1 MSLKHSYTFLAPIY
15 DYIVKPAFVEL
26 RQKNLSRL
34 NPAENEEILL
44 TGIGT
49 GLDIPWLPLG
59 PRYTGIDL
67 TPAMLA
73 RARKQ
78 IGERTDIQ
86 LETGD
91 AMQLAFNNNH
101 FDTIIMH
108 LILAVVPDPQRALQE
123 AQRVLRP
130 GGRILILDKFIR
142 PGQLALNR
150 RLLSIFLRHI
160 ATRTDVVFEPL
171 LTQCPQLTLVRDEP
185 ALAKGWF
192 RYIELHK
199 NTEMKKN

>member
-1 MSLKHSYTFLAPIY
+1 MSLKHSYTLLAPIY

-26 RQKNLSRL
+26 RKKNLRQL
-34 NPAENEEILL
+34 NPVKNEKILL

-49 GLDIPWLPLG
+49 GLDIPWLPHG

-67 TPAMLA
+67 TPAMLE

-78 IGERTDIQ
+78 IGSRDDIE
-86 LETGD
+86 LKIAD
-91 AMQLAFNNNH
+91 AMQMPFADNH

-108 LILAVVPDPQRALQE
+108 LILAVVPDSQRALQE

-142 PGQLALNR
+142 PGKLALTR

-171 LTQCPQLTLVRDEP
+171 LEQCSQLKLIRDEP

-192 RYIELHK
+192 RYIELQK
-199 NTEMKKN
+199 NMSPENT

>member
-34 NPAENEEILL
+34 NPAEDEEILL

-49 GLDIPWLPLG
+49 GLDIPWLPLR

-91 AMQLAFNNNH
+91 AMQLAFNNDH

-171 LTQCPQLTLVRDEP
+171 LAQCPQLMLVRDEP

-199 NTEMKKN
+199 NTEMKNR

>member
-34 NPAENEEILL
+34 NPAEDEEILL

-91 AMQLAFNNNH
+91 AMQLAFNNDH

-171 LTQCPQLTLVRDEP
+171 LAQCPQLMLVRDEP

-199 NTEMKKN
+199 NTEMKNR

>member
-15 DYIVKPAFVEL
+15 DYLVEPAFTEQ
-26 RQKNLSRL
+26 RRKNLACL
-34 NPAENEEILL
+34 KQAENEEILL
-44 TGIGT
+44 IGIGT
-49 GLDIPWLPLG
+49 GLDIPWLPSG

-73 RARKQ
+73 RAKKQ
-78 IGERTDIQ
+78 MAERRDIE
-86 LETGD
+86 LKLGD
-91 AMQLAFNNNH
+91 AMQLPFDDVC

-108 LILAVVPDPQRALQE
+108 LILAVVPDSLRALQE

-142 PGQLALNR
+142 PGQLALSR

-171 LTQCPQLTLVRDEP
+171 LAQCPQLTLMRDEP

-199 NTEMKKN
+199 DKKRENT

>member
-34 NPAENEEILL
+34 NPAEDEEILL

-91 AMQLAFNNNH
+91 AMQLAFNNDH

-108 LILAVVPDPQRALQE
+108 LILAVVPNPQRALQE

-142 PGQLALNR
+142 PGQLALSR

-171 LTQCPQLTLVRDEP
+171 LAQCPQLTLVRDEP
-185 ALAKGWF
+185 VLAKGWF

-199 NTEMKKN
+199 NTEMKNS

>member
-15 DYIVKPAFVEL
+15 DYLVEPTFADL
-26 RQKNLSRL
+26 RRKNLSCL
-34 NPAENEEILL
+34 KHAENEDILL

-49 GLDIPWLPLG
+49 GLDIPWLPAG
-59 PRYTGIDL
+59 PLYTGIDL
-67 TPAMLA
+67 TPAMLVH
-73 RARKQ
+73 ARKQ
-78 IGERTDIQ
+78 IAGRKDIK
-86 LETGD
+86 LEVGD
-91 AMQLAFNNNH
+91 AMQLPFDNEH

-108 LILAVVPDPQRALQE
+108 LILAVVPDSHRALQE

-142 PGQLALNR
+142 PGQWALSR

-171 LTQCPQLTLVRDEP
+171 LAQCPQLTLIRDEP

-192 RYIELHK
+192 RYIELQK
-199 NTEMKKN
+199 ETTGENT

>member
-1 MSLKHSYTFLAPIY
+1 MSLKHSYTFLAPVY
-15 DYIVKPAFVEL
+15 DYLVESTFTDL
-26 RQKNLSRL
+26 RRKNLSHL
-34 NPAENEEILL
+34 QQAENEEILL

-49 GLDIPWLPLG
+49 GLDIPWLPPG

-78 IGERTDIQ
+78 IAGRKDIA
-86 LETGD
+86 LKLGD
-91 AMQLAFNNNH
+91 AMQLPFADEH

-108 LILAVVPDPQRALQE
+108 LILAVVPDSQRALQE

-142 PGQLALNR
+142 PGQLALSR
-150 RLLSIFLRHI
+150 RLLSVFLRHI

-171 LTQCPQLTLVRDEP
+171 LAQCSQLTLIRDEP

-192 RYIELHK
+192 RYIELQK
-199 NTEMKKN
+199 NGT

>member
-1 MSLKHSYTFLAPIY
+1 MSLKHSYTLLAPIY

-26 RQKNLSRL
+26 RKKNLRQL
-34 NPAENEEILL
+34 NPVENEKILL

-49 GLDIPWLPLG
+49 GLDIPWLPHG

-67 TPAMLA
+67 TPAMLE
-73 RARKQ
+73 RARQQ
-78 IGERTDIQ
+78 IGSRDDIE
-86 LETGD
+86 LKIAD
-91 AMQLAFNNNH
+91 AMQMPFADNH

-108 LILAVVPDPQRALQE
+108 LILAVVPDSQRALQE

-142 PGQLALNR
+142 PGQLAISR

-171 LTQCPQLTLVRDEP
+171 LAQCPQLKLIRDDP

-192 RYIELHK
+192 RYIELQK
-199 NTEMKKN
+199 NMSPEKI

>member
-15 DYIVKPAFVEL
+15 DYIVKPAFADL
-26 RQKNLSRL
+26 RRKNLTHL
-34 NPAENEEILL
+34 KPAENEEILL

-49 GLDIPWLPLG
+49 GLDIPWLPSG

-73 RARKQ
+73 RAGKQMAGRK
-78 IGERTDIQ
+78 DIE
-86 LETGD
+86 LKLGN
-91 AMQLAFNNNH
+91 AMQLPFKDER

-108 LILAVVPDPQRALQE
+108 LILAVVPDSHRALQE

-142 PGQLALNR
+142 PGQLALSR
-150 RLLSIFLRHI
+150 RLLSLFLRHI

-171 LTQCPQLTLVRDEP
+171 LAQCPQLTLIRDEP

-192 RYIELHK
+192 RYIELRKKMEHK
-199 NTEMKKN
+199 

>member
-1 MSLKHSYTFLAPIY
+1 MSLKHSYTFLAPVY

-26 RQKNLSRL
+26 RRKNLSRL
-34 NPAENEEILL
+34 NPAKNEEILL

-49 GLDIPWLPLG
+49 GLDIPWLPPG

-67 TPAMLA
+67 TPAMLE
-73 RARKQ
+73 RAEKQ
-78 IGERTDIQ
+78 IGKRKDIQ

-91 AMQLAFNNNH
+91 AMQLAFADDH

-108 LILAVVPDPQRALQE
+108 LILAVVPNPQRALQE

-142 PGQLALNR
+142 PGQLALSR

-171 LTQCPQLTLVRDEP
+171 LAQCPQLTLVRDEP

-199 NTEMKKN
+199 NTEMKNR

>member
-15 DYIVKPAFVEL
+15 DYLVKPAFAEL
-26 RQKNLSRL
+26 RRRNFAHMKA
-34 NPAENEEILL
+34 AENEEILL

-49 GLDIPWLPLG
+49 GLDIPWLPPG

-78 IGERTDIQ
+78 IAGRKDIE
-86 LETGD
+86 LKLGD
-91 AMQLAFNNNH
+91 AMQLPFNDER

-108 LILAVVPDPQRALQE
+108 LILAVVPDSQQALLE

-130 GGRILILDKFIR
+130 GGRIFILDKFLR
-142 PGQLALNR
+142 PGQLALSR

-171 LTQCPQLTLVRDEP
+171 LAQCPQLSLIRDEP
-185 ALAKGWF
+185 ALANGWF
-192 RYIELHK
+192 RYIELRK
-199 NTEMKKN
+199 NTENT

>member
-1 MSLKHSYTFLAPIY
+1 MSLKHSYTLLAPIY
-15 DYIVKPAFVEL
+15 DYMVKSAFIEL
-26 RQKNLSRL
+26 RKKNLSHL
-34 NPAENEEILL
+34 NSAQEKDILL

-49 GLDIPWLPLG
+49 GLDIPWLPQG

-67 TPAMLA
+67 TPAMLEQA
-73 RARKQ
+73 KKQ
-78 IGERTDIQ
+78 LGERTDIE
-86 LETGD
+86 LKTAD
-91 AMQLAFNNNH
+91 AMQLPFPDQH

-108 LILAVVPDPQRALQE
+108 LILAVVPDSQRALQE

-142 PGQLALNR
+142 PGQLALTR
-150 RLLSIFLRHI
+150 RLLSFFLRHI

-171 LTQCPQLTLVRDEP
+171 LAECSQLKLVHDEP

-192 RYIELHK
+192 RYIELQK
-199 NTEMKKN
+199 IISPENL

>member
-15 DYIVKPAFVEL
+15 DAIVKPAFLEL

-34 NPAENEEILL
+34 NPVNDEKILL

-49 GLDIPWLPLG
+49 GLDIPWLPHG

-67 TPAMLA
+67 TPAMLE

-78 IGERTDIQ
+78 IGQRDDIE
-86 LETGD
+86 LKLAD
-91 AMQLAFNNNH
+91 AMQLPFADNH

-108 LILAVVPDPQRALQE
+108 LILAVVPKPDRALQE

-142 PGQLALNR
+142 PGQWALSR
-150 RLLSIFLRHI
+150 RLLSFFLRHI
-160 ATRTDVVFEPL
+160 ATRTDVVFEAL
-171 LTQCPQLTLVRDEP
+171 LAQCPQLRLIRDEP

-192 RYIELHK
+192 RYIELQK
-199 NTEMKKN
+199 TMSMENS

>member
-15 DYIVKPAFVEL
+15 DYIVKPAFAEL
-26 RQKNLSRL
+26 RRKNLSHL
-34 NPAENEEILL
+34 NPAESKEILL

-49 GLDIPWLPLG
+49 GLDIPWLPQG

-78 IGERTDIQ
+78 IADRNDIE
-86 LETGD
+86 LEIGD
-91 AMQLAFNNNH
+91 AMQLPFNDER
-101 FDTIIMH
+101 FDTVIMH
-108 LILAVVPDPQRALQE
+108 LILAVVPDSQRALQE

-142 PGQLALNR
+142 PGQLALSR

-171 LTQCPQLTLVRDEP
+171 LAQCPQLTLMRDEP

-199 NTEMKKN
+199 ETGNI

>member
-26 RQKNLSRL
+26 RRKNLSRL
-34 NPAENEEILL
+34 NPAENEAILL

-78 IGERTDIQ
+78 IGQRRDIQ

-91 AMQLAFNNNH
+91 AMQLPFADNH

-108 LILAVVPDPQRALQE
+108 LILAVVPEPQRALQE

-142 PGQLALNR
+142 PGQLALSR

-171 LTQCPQLTLVRDEP
+171 LAQCPQLTLVRDEP

-199 NTEMKKN
+199 NSEIKNR

>member
-15 DYIVKPAFVEL
+15 DYLVEPAFADL
-26 RQKNLSRL
+26 RRKNLSHL
-34 NPAENEEILL
+34 KHAENKDILL

-49 GLDIPWLPLG
+49 GLDIPWLPQG

-78 IGERTDIQ
+78 TADRNDIE
-86 LETGD
+86 LEVGD
-91 AMQLAFNNNH
+91 AMQLP
-101 FDTIIMH
+101 FDNERFDAIIMH
-108 LILAVVPDPQRALQE
+108 LILAVVPDSLRALQE

-130 GGRILILDKFIR
+130 GGRILILDKFLR
-142 PGQLALNR
+142 PGQWALSR

-171 LTQCPQLTLVRDEP
+171 LAQCPQLTLIRDEP

-199 NTEMKKN
+199 ETGRR

>member
-1 MSLKHSYTFLAPIY
+1 MSLKHSYTFLAPVY
-15 DYIVKPAFVEL
+15 DYLVESTFADL
-26 RQKNLSRL
+26 RRKNLSRL
-34 NPAENEEILL
+34 QQAENEDILL

-49 GLDIPWLPLG
+49 GLDIPWLPSG

-78 IGERTDIQ
+78 IAGRKDIA
-86 LETGD
+86 LKVGD
-91 AMQLAFNNNH
+91 AMQLPFADEH

-108 LILAVVPDPQRALQE
+108 LILAVVPNSQRALQE

-142 PGQLALNR
+142 PGQLALSR

-171 LTQCPQLTLVRDEP
+171 LAQCSQLTLIRDEP

-192 RYIELHK
+192 RYIELQK
-199 NTEMKKN
+199 NGT